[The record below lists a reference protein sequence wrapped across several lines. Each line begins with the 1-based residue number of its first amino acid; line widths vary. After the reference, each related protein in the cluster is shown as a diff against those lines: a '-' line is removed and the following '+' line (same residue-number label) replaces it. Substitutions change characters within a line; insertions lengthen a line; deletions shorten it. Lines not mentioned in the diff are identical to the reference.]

1 MDTPTIETV
10 DSVLKYLGQIVAEN
24 EELTRRKLQLE
35 DENAKINAKLGETLR
50 VLSVKESSLST
61 MEAIVVTLTDLAKS
75 MQRELR
81 AKNLSSQGNSG
92 VDFER
97 GIATMGAPAGQSPT
111 GTRGEEHVGDHCS
124 ATPGRGQGAV

>member
-1 MDTPTIETV
+1 MENPTIETV
-10 DSVLKYLGQIVAEN
+10 EGVLKYLGQVVAEN
-24 EELTRRKLQLE
+24 EELTRIKIQLE

-81 AKNLSSQGNSG
+81 AKNSPSNVNSG
-92 VDFER
+92 VDFN
-97 GIATMGAPAGQSPT
+97 GPCAKLDTPAGQPPLGQQGDKTDGT
-111 GTRGEEHVGDHCS
+111 GNAS
-124 ATPGRGQGAV
+124 AAS